1 MIDLP
6 VVLLKVTEL
15 SEALLTEG
23 AGVGF
28 HSGVDTDV
36 LGQVARVGK
45 RLGTMVTLVRLWLC
59 VIPDEGRQRE
69 ET

>member
-1 MIDLP
+1 MRNPRPVTHLP

-15 SEALLTEG
+15 SEALLAVR

-28 HSGVDTDV
+28 HSGVDADM

-45 RLGTMVTLVRLWLC
+45 RLGTMGTFVRL
-59 VIPDEGRQRE
+59 
-69 ET
+69 